1 MLIINHPG
9 KVRVSYEP
17 VVHFLGCCV
26 RQSARIVDIKKMAP
40 VPKRDSHVS
49 TEPDDASSSEIS
61 DEIALVTGDRAIC
74 KFRFLYRPEYVFLS
88 AKSDNAMVIREG
100 RTKGVGKLLSLSCP
114 SSATKPNP
122 DNIGCSRI

>member
-1 MLIINHPG
+1 M
-9 KVRVSYEP
+9 
-17 VVHFLGCCV
+17 HFLGCCV
-26 RQSARIVDIKKMAP
+26 RQSARIVDIKKMSP
-40 VPKRDSHVS
+40 VPKRESHIS
-49 TEPDDASSSEIS
+49 TEPDDITSSESS
-61 DEIALVTGDRAIC
+61 DETALVTGDRAIC

-88 AKSDNAMVIREG
+88 ASSDNAMVIREG